1 MTPQVLVGPETA
13 VPPSGRA
20 LRRWVVRTG
29 NRHGGEG
36 SLGEVLGDLYYA
48 GLTAVIGVA
57 LALGSAQA
65 LRSVLEPPART
76 GVADGPGV
84 ASAVPW
90 LLLAGLGL
98 VVSLA
103 GRLGPVGVGGA
114 EATWLL
120 GAPVD
125 RRGLLRPTAAR
136 FPLLAGAV
144 TAVVVGILDAGIVA
158 DRDVGHVVRTA
169 VAGAL
174 AAVLV
179 VLLAGVA
186 QSAQVSRRRVALA
199 GDLLLGVVP
208 VVALAV
214 TLAGGRLP
222 TTVAVPPMAL
232 GALAAAVLAVGVLL
246 DGRLGALAARTLRES
261 GSVAAQAA
269 GALVSLD
276 SRELGRALSDAT
288 SPARRRRRRR
298 FRRVHGPSA
307 AVVLADALVLTRSV
321 RHLVQVLVAA
331 AVPVAV
337 ARTPEL
343 AGPGVFVVVILVVGY
358 VAMTATAEAARR
370 AEMQPAVDR
379 LLPLSDRAVRRLHM
393 VVPAAAMLVW
403 SAAAYAAVGGWWG
416 GGLGR
421 WLALG
426 AVATPVWAA
435 AAVRAAFRPAPNW
448 GGPLVASPMGALPG
462 GVAGVVARGPDV
474 VLLGHVPVVVALVT
488 GATPPVLLGVQAA
501 VSAICVAVASSTDT
515 RSMMERAMDASAST
529 SAPQGGGR

>member
-1 MTPQVLVGPETA
+1 MTAVLTGPEVGPA
-13 VPPSGRA
+13 PSGRA
-20 LRRWVVRTG
+20 LRRWVVDTG
-29 NRHGGEG
+29 NRHGGQG
-36 SLGEVLGDLYYA
+36 GLGDVLGDLYYA
-48 GLTAVIGVA
+48 AVTGAIGVA
-57 LALGSAQA
+57 LALGSAQS
-65 LRSVLEPPART
+65 LRSVLEPPT
-76 GVADGPGV
+76 PDGLAAGSGV

-125 RRGLLRPTAAR
+125 RRGLLRPTARR
-136 FPLLAGAV
+136 FPLLAGGVA
-144 TAVVVGILDAGIVA
+144 AVVVGVLDAGIAA
-158 DRDVGHVVRTA
+158 DRDAGHVLRTA

-186 QSAQVSRRRVALA
+186 QSAQLSRRRVALV

-208 VVALAV
+208 LVALGV

-222 TTVAVPPMAL
+222 TVVAVPAL
-232 GALAAAVLAVGVLL
+232 ALAVLAAAVVGSAVLL
-246 DGRLGALAARTLRES
+246 DARLGALGARTLRES

-276 SRELGRALSDAT
+276 SRELGRALTDAT
-288 SPARRRRRRR
+288 SPSRRRRSRR
-298 FRRVHGPSA
+298 FRLVRGPAA
-307 AVVLADALVLTRSV
+307 AVLVADALVLTRSV

-343 AGPGVFVVVILVVGY
+343 AGPGAFVLTVLVVGF
-358 VAMTATAEAARR
+358 VAMSATGEAARR

-379 LLPLSDRAVRRLHM
+379 LLPMSDRTVRRLHM
-393 VVPAAAMLVW
+393 VVPGVAMLGW
-403 SAAAYAAVGGWWG
+403 SLAAYAAVGSWWG
-416 GGLGR
+416 GGVAR
-421 WLALG
+421 WLLLG
-426 AVATPVWAA
+426 ALATPVWAA

-448 GGPLVASPMGALPG
+448 GGPLVSSPMGALPG

-474 VLLGHVPVVVALVT
+474 AFLGHVPVVVALVT
-488 GATPPVLLGVQAA
+488 GATPPVLLAVQVA
-501 VSAICVAVASSTDT
+501 VSAICVAVAGSTDT
-515 RSMMERAMDASAST
+515 RSWTEKMADASASP
-529 SAPQGGGR
+529 AGARR

>member
-1 MTPQVLVGPETA
+1 MTAPTLVGPEVGA
-13 VPPSGRA
+13 PPSGRA

-29 NRHGGEG
+29 RRHASRG
-36 SLGEVLGDLYYA
+36 SLGEVMNDLYYA
-48 GLTAVIGVA
+48 AVTGVIG
-57 LALGSAQA
+57 LAMAFGSAQS
-65 LRSVLEPPART
+65 LRSVLEPPAHA
-76 GVADGPGV
+76 VVPDGPGV

-120 GAPVD
+120 GTPVD
-125 RRGLLRPTAAR
+125 RRGLLRPTAR
-136 FPLLAGAV
+136 RLPLLAGAV
-144 TAVVVGILDAGIVA
+144 AAVVVGILDAGIVA
-158 DRDVGHVVRTA
+158 DRDVGHVVLA
-169 VAGAL
+169 SVAGAL

-186 QSAQVSRRRVALA
+186 QSAQVSRRRVALV
-199 GDLLLGVVP
+199 GDLLLGLVP
-208 VVALAV
+208 VVALGV

-222 TTVAVPPMAL
+222 TTVAVPPVAL
-232 GALAAAVLAVGVLL
+232 GVLAAAAVTTALLL
-246 DGRLGALAARTLRES
+246 DVRLGELAARSLRES

-276 SRELGRALSDAT
+276 SRELGRALTDAT
-288 SPARRRRRRR
+288 SPARRRRRWR
-298 FRRVHGPSA
+298 FRHVHGPSV
-307 AVVLADALVLTRSV
+307 AVVVADSLVLLRSV
-321 RHLVQVLVAA
+321 RHLVQVVVAA

-343 AGPGVFVVVILVVGY
+343 AGPGAFVLVVLVVGY

-393 VVPAAAMLVW
+393 VVPGAAMLAW

-421 WLALG
+421 WLLLG
-426 AVATPVWAA
+426 ALATPVWAA
-435 AAVRAAFRPAPNW
+435 AAVRAAFRPAPDW
-448 GGPLVASPMGALPG
+448 GGPLVATPMGALPG
-462 GVAGVVARGPDV
+462 GVAAVVARGPDV
-474 VLLGHVPVVVALVT
+474 AFLGHVPVIVALVT
-488 GATPPVLLGVQAA
+488 GATPALLLGVQVVA
-501 VSAICVAVASSTDT
+501 SAICVAVASSTDT
-515 RSMMERAMDASAST
+515 RSMMERAMDATAST
-529 SAPQGGGR
+529 GGGR

>member
-1 MTPQVLVGPETA
+1 MTVHTLAGPEVTA
-13 VPPSGRA
+13 PPSGRA

-29 NRHGGEG
+29 NGHSGAGG
-36 SLGEVLGDLYYA
+36 LGEVMGDLYYA
-48 GLTAVIGVA
+48 AVTGVIGIA
-57 LALGSAQA
+57 LALGSAQS
-65 LRSVLEPPART
+65 LRSVLEPPAHT
-76 GVADGPGV
+76 GVVDGPGV

-90 LLLAGLGL
+90 LLLAGLGVL
-98 VVSLA
+98 VSLA
-103 GRLGPVGVGGA
+103 GRLGPVGLGGA

-120 GAPVD
+120 GTPVD
-125 RRGLLRPTAAR
+125 RRGLLRPTARR

-144 TAVVVGILDAGIVA
+144 AAVVVGILDAGIVA
-158 DRDVGHVVRTA
+158 DRDAGHVARTA

-179 VLLAGVA
+179 VLAAGVA
-186 QSAQVSRRRVALA
+186 QSAQVSRRRVALV
-199 GDLLLGVVP
+199 GDLLVGLVP
-208 VVALAV
+208 LAALAV

-222 TTVAVPPMAL
+222 TAVAVPPAAL
-232 GALAAAVLAVGVLL
+232 AVIAVATVAAAAVL
-246 DGRLGALAARTLRES
+246 DGRLGALGARTLRES

-276 SRELGRALSDAT
+276 SRELGRALTDAT

-298 FRRVHGPSA
+298 FRRVRGPSV
-307 AVVLADALVLTRSV
+307 AVVVADALVLTRSV

-343 AGPGVFVVVILVVGY
+343 AGPGAFVLMVLVVGY

-379 LLPLSDRAVRRLHM
+379 LLPLGDRTVRRLHM
-393 VVPAAAMLVW
+393 VVPAAAMLAW
-403 SAAAYAAVGGWWG
+403 SMAAYASVGAWWG
-416 GGLGR
+416 GGVGR
-421 WLALG
+421 WLLLG
-426 AVATPVWAA
+426 AAATPVWAA

-448 GGPLVASPMGALPG
+448 GGPLVSSPMGALPG

-474 VLLGHVPVVVALVT
+474 AFLGHVPVVVALVT
-488 GATPPVLLGVQAA
+488 GVTPPVLLGIQVV

-515 RSMMERAMDASAST
+515 RSFMERAMDASAS
-529 SAPQGGGR
+529 SGGAR

>member
-1 MTPQVLVGPETA
+1 MSAPVLAGPEVGA
-13 VPPSGRA
+13 PPSGRA
-20 LRRWVVRTG
+20 LRRWVVETG
-29 NRHGGEG
+29 NRHGGQG
-36 SLGEVLGDLYYA
+36 GLSEVLGDLYYA
-48 GLTAVIGVA
+48 AVTGVIGLA
-57 LALGSAQA
+57 MALGSAQA
-65 LRSVLEPPART
+65 LRSALEPPAPD
-76 GVADGPGV
+76 GVVDGAGV

-125 RRGLLRPTAAR
+125 RRGLLRPAARR

-144 TAVVVGILDAGIVA
+144 AAVVVGILDAGIAA
-158 DRDVGHVVRTA
+158 DRDAGHVLRTA

-179 VLLAGVA
+179 VLAAGVA
-186 QSAQVSRRRVALA
+186 QSAQVSRRRVALV

-208 VVALAV
+208 LVALGV
-214 TLAGGRLP
+214 TVAGGRLP
-222 TTVAVPPMAL
+222 TAVAVPPVVL
-232 GALAAAVLAVGVLL
+232 AVLAVVVVASALLL
-246 DGRLGALAARTLRES
+246 DGRLGALGARTLRES

-276 SRELGRALSDAT
+276 SRELGRALTDAT
-288 SPARRRRRRR
+288 SPSRRRRRRR
-298 FRRVHGPSA
+298 FRLVHSPAA
-307 AVVLADALVLTRSV
+307 AVLVADGLVLVRSV

-337 ARTPEL
+337 ARTPEI
-343 AGPGVFVVVILVVGY
+343 AGPGMFVLVLLVVGY
-358 VAMTATAEAARR
+358 VAMSATGEAARR

-379 LLPLSDRAVRRLHM
+379 LLPLDDRTVRRLHM
-393 VVPAAAMLVW
+393 VVPGVAMLVW
-403 SAAAYAAVGGWWG
+403 SFAAYAAFGAWWG

-421 WLALG
+421 WLLLG
-426 AVATPVWAA
+426 VAAAPVWAA
-435 AAVRAAFRPAPNW
+435 AAVRAAFRPPPNW
-448 GGPLVASPMGALPG
+448 GGPLVSSPMGALPG

-474 VLLGHVPVVVALVT
+474 AFLGHVPVVVALVT
-488 GATPPVLLGVQAA
+488 GVTPPLLLAIQVA
-501 VSAICVAVASSTDT
+501 VSAVCVAVAGSTDT
-515 RSMMERAMDASAST
+515 RSWTEKMADASAT
-529 SAPQGGGR
+529 SGGRP

>member
-1 MTPQVLVGPETA
+1 MTTSVLTGPDVGA
-13 VPPSGRA
+13 LPSGRA
-20 LRRWVVRTG
+20 LRRWVVATG
-29 NRHGGEG
+29 NRHGGDG
-36 SLGEVLGDLYYA
+36 GLGQVLGDLYYA
-48 GLTAVIGVA
+48 AVTGVIGIA
-57 LALGSAQA
+57 LALGSAQS
-65 LRSVLEPPART
+65 LRSVLQPPSPD

-90 LLLAGLGL
+90 LLVAGLGL

-125 RRGLLRPTAAR
+125 RRGLLRPTARR
-136 FPLLAGAV
+136 FPLLAGVVA
-144 TAVVVGILDAGIVA
+144 ALVVGILDAGIAA
-158 DRDVGHVVRTA
+158 DRDAGHVLRTA

-179 VLLAGVA
+179 VLVAGLA

-199 GDLLLGVVP
+199 GDLLLGAVP
-208 VVALAV
+208 LVALGV

-222 TTVAVPPMAL
+222 TVIAVPPLVLA
-232 GALAAAVLAVGVLL
+232 ALAAAVVAASLLL
-246 DGRLGALAARTLRES
+246 DGRLGALGARTLRES

-276 SRELGRALSDAT
+276 SRELGRALTDAT
-288 SPARRRRRRR
+288 SPARRRRSRR
-298 FRRVHGPSA
+298 FRRVRGPAA
-307 AVVLADALVLTRSV
+307 AVLVADGMVLTRSA
-321 RHLVQVLVAA
+321 RHLVQLVVAA

-343 AGPGVFVVVILVVGY
+343 AGPGTFVLVVLVVGY
-358 VAMTATAEAARR
+358 VAMSATGEAARR

-379 LLPLSDRAVRRLHM
+379 LLPLADRAVRRLHM
-393 VVPAAAMLVW
+393 VVPGAAMLAW
-403 SAAAYAAVGGWWG
+403 SLAAYAAVGAWWG
-416 GGLGR
+416 GGLGG
-421 WLALG
+421 WLLLG
-426 AVATPVWAA
+426 ALAAPVWAA

-448 GGPLVASPMGALPG
+448 GGPLVSSPMGALPG

-474 VLLGHVPVVVALVT
+474 AFLGHVPVVVALVT
-488 GATPPVLLGVQAA
+488 GATPPVLLVVQAA
-501 VSAICVAVASSTDT
+501 VSAICVAVAGSTDT
-515 RSMMERAMDASAST
+515 RSWTERIADASATST
-529 SAPQGGGR
+529 GGRP